1 MIHWTRQIKEVLN
14 AQETVETGDSSGPL
28 EEISFWRSRCA
39 DLSGIS
45 QQLQKPGVRH
55 VQTTL
60 QLSKS
65 SYVPPFC
72 KLAKQ
77 IQDGSLQAQS
87 NLSFL
92 SLLREPCEEMAQLK
106 PREVVPKLAH
116 ILNLIRLI
124 WVNSVYYNTRERLTA
139 LFRKV
144 EKPLCFCIVW
154 DGPSLC
160 QIHSSE
166 RLGSIRFLNQLTEEL
181 KWN

>member
-1 MIHWTRQIKEVLN
+1 MEALQHSPEVASKDKELVQRLEMVMIHWTRQIKEVLN

-55 VQTTL
+55 IQATL

-72 KLAKQ
+72 KLTKQ
-77 IQDGSLQAQS
+77 IQ
-87 NLSFL
+87 
-92 SLLREPCEEMAQLK
+92 PCEEMAQLK
-106 PREVVPKLAH
+106 PREVAPKLAH
-116 ILNLIRLI
+116 VLNLIRLI

-139 LFRKV
+139 LFRK
-144 EKPLCFCIVW
+144 
-154 DGPSLC
+154 
-160 QIHSSE
+160 
-166 RLGSIRFLNQLTEEL
+166 
-181 KWN
+181 